1 MSFSAAGSWAADAR
15 LVAALFIFGSAG
27 YTDPAW
33 KNGGWEKRML
43 NRRMM
48 LAALP
53 ALVMA
58 GRASRAVAGKA
69 AIPEQAGFQAQ
80 LAPFWDQLAMLPS
93 IREPAHDAA
102 SDGICY
108 MFTNKDCTVCQVVHQ
123 EFPKGFR
130 RLEMRYI
137 IYPWPGEPYRELN
150 YMYRPQTTLDEY
162 RTYMAHKLTARST
175 SDSGAQADL
184 VTAVAAE
191 MADRLVEGGSFG
203 TPFFF
208 HAAEEA
214 PGKLVFSAG
223 DVLAMGPLLD
233 RAA

>member
-1 MSFSAAGSWAADAR
+1 METMLDR
-15 LVAALFIFGSAG
+15 
-27 YTDPAW
+27 
-33 KNGGWEKRML
+33 RML
-43 NRRMM
+43 LAMM
-48 LAALP
+48 P
-53 ALVMA
+53 ALIIA
-58 GRASRAVAGKA
+58 GRGTAAAAGKA
-69 AIPEQAGFQAQ
+69 GIPEQAGFQKA

-93 IREPAHDAA
+93 IHEPAREAA
-102 SDGICY
+102 SEGICY

-123 EFPKGFR
+123 EFPQGFR

-150 YMYRPQTTLDEY
+150 YLYRPETTLADY
-162 RTYMAHKLTARST
+162 RAYMDRKLTATST

-191 MADRLVEGGSFG
+191 MAGQLVEGGSFG

-208 HAAEEA
+208 HAVQGDA
-214 PGKLVFSAG
+214 PGQLVYSAG
-223 DVLAMGPLLD
+223 DIVAMGPLLD

>member
-1 MSFSAAGSWAADAR
+1 M
-15 LVAALFIFGSAG
+15 V
-27 YTDPAW
+27 
-33 KNGGWEKRML
+33 
-43 NRRMM
+43 
-48 LAALP
+48 P
-53 ALVMA
+53 ALMIA
-58 GRASRAVAGKA
+58 GRASAAMAAKRGAGKA
-69 AIPEQAGFQAQ
+69 GIPEQAGFQKE

-93 IREPAHDAA
+93 IREPATDAP

-137 IYPWPGEPYRELN
+137 VYPWPGEPYRELN
-150 YMYRPQTTLDEY
+150 YLYRPETTIAEY
-162 RTYMAHKLTARST
+162 RTYMDHRLAATST

-184 VTAVAAE
+184 VTAVAAD
-191 MADRLVEGGSFG
+191 MADKLVEGGSFG

-208 HAAEEA
+208 HAVEGSV
-214 PGKLVFSAG
+214 PGKLVYSAG
-223 DVLAMGPLLD
+223 DVVAMGPLLD